1 MKILALLFVL
11 ASFSAWGQIS
21 YVPPGQIIKE
31 GGTEIMGTA
40 RSWSSSSRYDVDSE
54 EVPFESGESFSYL
67 EGEFLGS
74 YGLTKDLQFTL
85 NANFRQNRAD
95 VLNTTNELE
104 SITSTGLQGIGGML
118 SYGLEAVGRM
128 YYTLEGFYKYRP
140 YSNPDFTGTDVTKDF
155 VLGDDGGDYAGGV
168 VMSYRHP
175 SQNFLSARL
184 HYRRP
189 GAALSSEINWQL
201 EGALAWKYV
210 ALVAG
215 VQGVQSL
222 NRDAY
227 TDQPSEKPVINTG
240 GSQIYNSINRQYMAP
255 YLGLNLALGRKWRI
269 EARYQTFTNVRS
281 YDTGSLITVS
291 LATRSEPDTVMLT
304 DQMFKEYELEAT
316 VAKLSPK
323 QQFIIIDKGLAS
335 DVRTGQRFDLFHFD
349 YLGGNVL
356 LARALV
362 IQVNADQAVLKITS
376 RFSTKHPIKVGTI
389 ARGLG
394 SGRVERSD
402 EE

>member
-1 MKILALLFVL
+1 MKILALILIITSL
-11 ASFSAWGQIS
+11 SAWGQIS
-21 YVPPGQIIKE
+21 YVPPGQVIKE
-31 GGTEIMGTA
+31 GGTELKGTV
-40 RSWSSSSRYDVDSE
+40 RSWVSSSRYDLDAK
-54 EVPFESGESFSYL
+54 EVPFESGESFSFI

-74 YGLTKDLQFTL
+74 YGLTKDLQFSF

-95 VLNTTNELE
+95 VLNSSNEVE
-104 SITSTGLQGIGGML
+104 SMTSTGLQGLGGMF

-128 YYTLEGFYKYRP
+128 YYTIEGFYKYRP

-155 VLGDDGGDYAGGV
+155 VLGDDGGDFGGGL

-175 SQNFLSARL
+175 SQNFLSGRL

-189 GAALSSEINWQL
+189 GKMLSPEINWQV
-201 EGALAWKYV
+201 EGALAWKYF

-215 VQGVQSL
+215 VEGVQSL
-222 NRDAY
+222 NQDAY
-227 TDQPSEKPVINTG
+227 TDEPSNKPVINTG

-255 YLGLNLALGRKWRI
+255 YAGANIALGKKWRI
-269 EARYQTFTNVRS
+269 EARYQTVMSARS
-281 YDTGSLITVS
+281 YDTGSQITVS
-291 LATRSEPDTVMLT
+291 LATRSEPNTVMLT

-323 QQFIIIDKGLAS
+323 KQFIIIDKGLSS
-335 DVRTGQRFDLFHFD
+335 DVRNGQRFDLFHFD
-349 YLGGNVL
+349 YLGGNIL
-356 LARALV
+356 LARAVV
-362 IQVNADQAVLKITS
+362 IQVNAEQAVLKITS
-376 RFSTKHPIKVGTI
+376 RFSNKHPIKEGTV

-394 SGRVERSD
+394 SSGLKRSD